1 MEQPSAPDERG
12 DSRQRSDEPPRLRD
26 YDYFS
31 DIGPALR
38 NDPRAAYAFAALMY
52 RISELTK
59 INQEVH
65 AFIAPLAESGIRLG
79 YEYTTDHEA
88 CLMKFKHT
96 LAEE

>member
-1 MEQPSAPDERG
+1 MKQPNAPAESGEINQRYDASP
-12 DSRQRSDEPPRLRD
+12 DSRD

-52 RISELTK
+52 RFYEYTNSGPEG
-59 INQEVH
+59 Q
-65 AFIAPLAESGIRLG
+65 ACIAPLAEGGIRLG

-88 CLMKFKHT
+88 CLTRFKRR
-96 LAEE
+96 LAGE